1 MPEKTRFLSFKNAK
15 ICLLCIALHVRILND
30 LVQLQHVR
38 CPNEV
43 LLLSLVVIEFFKDFS
58 FFFRVTVQFSSL
70 LTYFVTSKGFL
81 S

>member
-15 ICLLCIALHVRILND
+15 ICLLCIVLHVRILND

-43 LLLSLVVIEFFKDFS
+43 LLLSLVVIECFKDFS
-58 FFFRVTVQFSSL
+58 FFRVTVQFSSL

>member
-15 ICLLCIALHVRILND
+15 ICLLCIVLHVRILND

-43 LLLSLVVIEFFKDFS
+43 LLLSLVVIECFQDFS
-58 FFFRVTVQFSSL
+58 FFPCYCAVFKPSYIFRDL
-70 LTYFVTSKGFL
+70 
-81 S
+81 